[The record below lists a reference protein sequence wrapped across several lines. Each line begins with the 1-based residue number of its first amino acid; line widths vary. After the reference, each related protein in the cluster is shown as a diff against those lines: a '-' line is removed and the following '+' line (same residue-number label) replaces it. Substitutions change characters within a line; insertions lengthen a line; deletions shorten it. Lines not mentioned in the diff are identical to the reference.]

1 MRFLLDNLG
10 LKLASLGLASVFWFV
25 IAGEK
30 TSEMGLAVPVE
41 LQNFPRDLELTGD
54 AVTQV
59 EVRLR
64 ASPGIIQQVGK
75 GDVSARIDLAGVSE
89 GERIVHL
96 SAESIRVP
104 FGVTVVRINPSII
117 TLNFERTL
125 QKTVPVRPRLIGRPA
140 ADHEVAEVV
149 ADPGEVQIAGPK
161 SRVQEIESA
170 FTEPVSVDGVTA
182 TVVDTVNLGLEDPVL
197 RIQGNPS
204 VRVTA
209 TIREA
214 EDTRSFEALGVEVR
228 GGRATLRPATVRVVL
243 RGPLSALKGLVPG
256 ALRPYVDLAT
266 MSGVRLATV
275 ALELNAAPPGVRVE
289 RIEPDRV
296 AVRPGG
302 GPSKE

>member
-1 MRFLLDNLG
+1 VRSLLDNLG
-10 LKLASLGLASVFWFV
+10 PKLASLGLAGVLWFV

-30 TSEMGLAVPVE
+30 TSEMGLEVPVE

-75 GDVSARIDLAGVSE
+75 GDVSARIDLAGASE

-96 SAESIRVP
+96 SADSIRVP

-125 QKTVPVRPRLIGRPA
+125 QKPVPVRPRLIGRPQP
-140 ADHEVAEVV
+140 DHEVAEVT
-149 ADPGEVQIAGPK
+149 AEPAEVLIAGPK
-161 SRVQEIESA
+161 GRVQEIESA
-170 FTEPVSVDGVTA
+170 FTEPVSVEGAAA
-182 TVVDTVNLGLEDPVL
+182 TVSDTVNIGLEDPVL
-197 RIQGNPS
+197 RIQGSPS

-209 TIREA
+209 TVREV
-214 EDTRSFEALGVEVR
+214 EQTRTFESLAVDVR
-228 GGRATLRPATVRVVL
+228 GGRATLRPAAVRVVL
-243 RGPLSALKGLVPG
+243 RGPLSALKGLSPLV
-256 ALRPYVDLAT
+256 LRPYVDLANL
-266 MSGVRLATV
+266 SGAGQGTV
-275 ALELNAAPPGVRVE
+275 ALQLDQAPAGVRVE

-302 GPSKE
+302 QGRE

>member
-1 MRFLLDNLG
+1 
-10 LKLASLGLASVFWFV
+10 
-25 IAGEK
+25 
-30 TSEMGLAVPVE
+30 
-41 LQNFPRDLELTGD
+41 
-54 AVTQV
+54 VTQV

-140 ADHEVAEVV
+140 ADHEVAEVA
-149 ADPGEVQIAGPK
+149 ADPAEAHIAGPK

-170 FTEPVSVDGVTA
+170 FTEPVSVDGATA
-182 TVVDTVNLGLEDPVL
+182 TVTDTVNIGLEDPVL
-197 RIQGNPS
+197 RIQGSPS

-214 EDTRSFEALGVEVR
+214 EDTRSFEHLGVEVR

-243 RGPLSALKGLVPG
+243 RGPLSALKGLSPG

-266 MSGVRLATV
+266 LSGARLATV
-275 ALELNAAPPGVRVE
+275 ALELNAAPSGLRVE

-296 AVRPGG
+296 AVKLAGSVGR
-302 GPSKE
+302 K

>member
-1 MRFLLDNLG
+1 MGALFHDLG
-10 LKLASLGLASVFWFV
+10 PKLASLALASVLWFV
-25 IAGEK
+25 IAGQK
-30 TSEMGLAVPVE
+30 TSEMGLEVPVE

-96 SAESIRVP
+96 SAGSIRVP

-125 QKTVPVRPRLIGRPA
+125 QKVVPVRPRLIGRPA
-140 ADHEVAEVV
+140 PNHEVAEL
-149 ADPGEVQIAGPK
+149 ATDPQEVRIAGPK

-170 FTEPVSVDGVTA
+170 FTEPVSVEGANGNLTELVTI
-182 TVVDTVNLGLEDPVL
+182 GLEDPVL
-197 RIQGNPS
+197 RIQGSPT

-209 TIREA
+209 TISEVD
-214 EDTRSFEALGVEVR
+214 ETRSFGPLRLEAR
-228 GGRATLRPATVRVVL
+228 GGAAVLRPAAVRVVL
-243 RGPLSALKGLVPG
+243 RGPLSALERVASG
-256 ALRPYVDLAT
+256 ALQPYVDLAT
-266 MSGVRLATV
+266 LSDGMATV
-275 ALELNAAPPGVRVE
+275 ALQLDGAPAGVRVE

-296 AVRPGG
+296 AVRRGG
-302 GPSKE
+302 GPRQE